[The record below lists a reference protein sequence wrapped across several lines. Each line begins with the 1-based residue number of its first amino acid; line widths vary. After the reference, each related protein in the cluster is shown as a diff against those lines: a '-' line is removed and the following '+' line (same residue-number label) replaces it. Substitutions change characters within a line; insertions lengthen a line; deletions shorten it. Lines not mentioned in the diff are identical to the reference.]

1 MEDDYQETLKGK
13 IKILYQLGKWQD
25 VNKLC
30 KQYLETYGKDAEI
43 DVMRFKS
50 ERQQSKS
57 SMAEASV
64 PLNNPPQSQKPGT
77 FESSKISKD
86 KAEEEQPLLLTADIE
101 SVQSPAMLILDEV
114 AAEDEPLSTE
124 EKLDYEP
131 FPQAN
136 ELIITDPYAENE
148 PMIVDPST
156 ENEEVL
162 SMDYNEPPP
171 AENML
176 VITDPFAEE
185 KAEDGADEPIIAD
198 PGTEDEPKFHLP
210 GNEPPLILDESSQA
224 ENIEARQEIQAE
236 DIAIVEDIPAESADS
251 GISFDFQSN
260 PAATIDVEP
269 ELDSAAGEKLMA
281 DMPAND
287 EEKKPPAEPL
297 DSSPLID
304 DKSSDSW
311 NEPAAAT
318 VWEKPEE
325 PLRPM
330 RETDTDF
337 VKKLKS
343 SKKFVFNFKYLLVLI
358 LPLAAAV
365 VSWLALSGKLTSDG
379 DASVKESPVVVS
391 EPHVPPVR
399 KAVPKVPTVAP
410 VPKIDEEERLVN
422 EKILQAEKL
431 FKNGDV
437 LNALAVVLEAKKIK
451 ITEPLSQLEGLIT
464 KKIRDDKL
472 RDAEQKEADLRLSQ
486 SEEQVFT
493 KADAENTIETWQN
506 FLRQYPQSVFAAR
519 ARNKIIVLEKKAAQ
533 QAEQE
538 LQSRIRQTKKLTLR
552 SNYLN
557 LNQAELNAALQQ
569 HGKPGVQFEQ
579 LQRGAEKVIVDFSS
593 GLMWFLYS
601 KPMAF
606 NKASWWANRNYAG
619 YSGWRLPTVEESQ
632 SLQRMDPAIYAGLKD
647 FAVWTG
653 DGVSDRPRSIWA
665 FKLPS
670 AQFSPENNEQLYYV
684 WAVRRAVR

>member
-13 IKILYQLGKWQD
+13 IKILFQLGKWQD
-25 VNKLC
+25 VSKLC

-43 DVMRFKS
+43 DLMRFKS

-57 SMAEASV
+57 SSPEASP
-64 PLNNPPQSQKPGT
+64 PLNKPAQGQKPGT
-77 FESSKISKD
+77 LESSKTSD
-86 KAEEEQPLLLTADIE
+86 NKAEEEQPILLTADIE

-114 AAEDEPLSTE
+114 ALEDEPQSAE

-148 PMIVDPST
+148 PKIVDPST

-162 SMDYNEPPP
+162 SLDYNDPPP

-176 VITDPFAEE
+176 VITDPFTEDS
-185 KAEDGADEPIIAD
+185 AEDAADEPIIAY

-210 GNEPPLILDESSQA
+210 GNEPPLILDESSQS
-224 ENIEARQEIQAE
+224 EPVEARQEIQAE
-236 DIAIVEDIPAESADS
+236 DISIVEDIPAEPAQS
-251 GISFDFQSN
+251 GSSYDFQSN

-269 ELDSAAGEKLMA
+269 ELDSAAGEKNMA

-287 EEKKPPAEPL
+287 EEKKTPAEPM
-297 DSSPLID
+297 DSDSLHD
-304 DKSSDSW
+304 EKSFDSW

-330 RETDTDF
+330 RATDTDLLNK
-337 VKKLKS
+337 VKS

-391 EPHVPPVR
+391 EPRVPPVR
-399 KAVPKVPTVAP
+399 KAVPKVPPLAP
-410 VPKIDEEERLVN
+410 VPKIDEKERLVN

-451 ITEPLSQLEGLIT
+451 ITEPLSQLERLIT
-464 KKIRDDKL
+464 NKIRDDKL
-472 RDAEQKEADLRLSQ
+472 REAEQKEADLRLSQ
-486 SEEQVFT
+486 SEEQVFA
-493 KADAENTIETWQN
+493 KADAENTIESWRN
-506 FLRQYPQSVFAAR
+506 FLLQYPQSVFAAR
-519 ARNKIIVLEKKAAQ
+519 ARNKMVALEKKALL

-538 LQSRIRQTKKLTLR
+538 LQIKIRQAKKLTLR

-557 LNQAELNAALQQ
+557 INQAELNAALQQ
-569 HGKPGVQFEQ
+569 LGKPSVQFEQ

-593 GLMWFLYS
+593 GLMWFLYT

-606 NKASWWANRNYAG
+606 DKASWWANRNYAG

-632 SLQRMDPAIYAGLKD
+632 SLLRMDRAIYAGLSD
-647 FAVWTG
+647 FTVWTG
-653 DGVSDRPRSIWA
+653 DGVSDKARSVWA
-665 FKLPS
+665 LKLLS
-670 AQFSPENNEQLYYV
+670 GQFSPENNEQLYYV
-684 WAVRRAVR
+684 WAVRKAVR